1 MFAKKNHPFWIS
13 LNARMAVAVAID
25 VAVVLAMVLHN
36 SEMWFRRYISVNEQS
51 AFVGLVTV
59 AVGVFLLQ
67 IRSRILKEER
77 HSFLAAIGQERA
89 CVDKAFAEIQSVIAK
104 AETSLT
110 SLGEKAFAEAQ
121 THLSF
126 LEEALRATALV
137 SEVALQ
143 RDEVAR
149 PDGFELAYQVLVA
162 IDCIRF
168 SIKLTEQSVAEPN
181 ELRQAN
187 LRQEANFHLLDA
199 LDRLQ
204 SAETNFQ
211 EKFRPRKPNLE
222 GSSRPL
228 SSAIH

>member
-1 MFAKKNHPFWIS
+1 MFAKENHPFWTS
-13 LNARMAVAVAID
+13 LKARMAVAVAIE

-36 SEMWFRRYISVNEQS
+36 SEVWFGRYISVNDQS
-51 AFVGLVTV
+51 ALVGLVTV
-59 AVGVFLLQ
+59 AVGAFLLQ
-67 IRSRILKEER
+67 MRSRIVKEAR
-77 HSFLAAIGQERA
+77 DSFLAAIGQERA
-89 CVDKAFAEIQSVIAK
+89 CVDKAFAEIESVIAK
-104 AETSLT
+104 AETSLK

-121 THLSF
+121 THLSL
-126 LEEALRATALV
+126 LEEALKATALV
-137 SEVALQ
+137 SEVGLQ

-149 PDGFELAYQVLVA
+149 PNGFELAYQVLVA

-168 SIKLTEQSVAEPN
+168 SIKLTEQSVEESN

-211 EKFRPRKPNLE
+211 EKFRPREPNQE
-222 GSSRPL
+222 GTFRPF